1 MPETPVAL
9 RMPRDPQTLG
19 CVASL
24 RYIISDEVHERT
36 DIKDFRWLQPHKA
49 QRLINLIGESS
60 MACYERHN
68 NAPLDL
74 SVTVKRIIGDPSG
87 RWLPFSEDGIVK
99 PGYVKG
105 WLAIS
110 KENIDGGMLE
120 FRDGTHIIRKEL
132 SPGLFMTATSGIEW
146 RMRPVFSW
154 DNASE
159 GVFDI
164 IEWQAEKMNAC
175 DVSGP
180 HEHIVPF
187 IVMSN

>member
-1 MPETPVAL
+1 
-9 RMPRDPQTLG
+9 MPRDPQTLG

-24 RYIISDEVHERT
+24 RYIVSDEVHERT
-36 DIKDFRWLQPHKA
+36 DVEDFRWLQPQKA
-49 QRLINLIGESS
+49 QRLVSLIGEAS
-60 MACYERHN
+60 MAAGYERHN
-68 NAPLDL
+68 KAPLDL
-74 SVTVKRIIGDPSG
+74 SINVKRIIGDPSG
-87 RWLPFSEDGIVK
+87 RWLPFTEDGIVE

-105 WLAIS
+105 WLAIT

-120 FRDGTHIIRKEL
+120 FRDGMDIVRKEL
-132 SPGLFMTATSGIEW
+132 SPGLFIIAASGIEW

-154 DNASE
+154 DNANE

-164 IEWQAEKMNAC
+164 IEWQAEKMTAC
-175 DVSGP
+175 DISSP